1 MQMTKIEDIRILI
14 VDDHTVVRKG
24 LIHVLDT
31 MLGLKVI
38 AEAESGEEALFL
50 SRKLKPDIVIMDIS
64 MDGLSGI
71 EATQLILNLNPQIRI
86 LGLSTFADKDVVY
99 RMLKAGARGYLRKD
113 VSAKELTDS
122 IKRIHAGEL
131 LTPPDFVMNI
141 NEAALINPNA
151 TTAEPMVK
159 MGEQQKKVLA
169 LMTKGF
175 TNPEIARHLGVS
187 LPTARY
193 HVSAILQ
200 KLDVS
205 NRAEAVA
212 LAIRNNLIDEN
223 NF

>member
-1 MQMTKIEDIRILI
+1 MAKIEDIRILI
-14 VDDHTVVRKG
+14 ADDHTVVRKG

-31 MLGLKVI
+31 MSGLKVI

-50 SRKLKPDIVIMDIS
+50 SQKLQPDIVIMDVN
-64 MDGLSGI
+64 MDGIGGI
-71 EATQLILNLNPQIRI
+71 EATELIIDNNPDIRI
-86 LGLSTFADKDVVY
+86 LGLSTFVDQDVIY

-113 VSAKELTDS
+113 VSAQELAES
-122 IKRIHAGEL
+122 IRRVYAGEFL
-131 LTPPDFVMNI
+131 APPDFKMEQGQVVSLNK
-141 NEAALINPNA
+141 NA

-175 TNPEIARHLGVS
+175 TNPEIADHLNIS